1 MEKLKNIEDFRDLR
15 TYCVNKKINEI
26 KIMNN
31 ELQKRT
37 NLNISELE
45 ETHKEFRKNVE
56 VIKNLLENDNIT
68 TDENMYNS
76 VVDDAYKILQGNE
89 REEVLDKLKKLY
101 NGFLKR
107 QKMSQF
113 LSEQECML
121 IYFNQLLGYKY
132 TNNRVDSKL
141 CKENLKQCEEQLKD
155 LKNIIYID

>member
-1 MEKLKNIEDFRDLR
+1 
-15 TYCVNKKINEI
+15 
-26 KIMNN
+26 MNN

-76 VVDDAYKILQGNE
+76 VVDDAYEILQGNE
-89 REEVLDKLKKLY
+89 RVKVLDKLEKIY
-101 NGFLKR
+101 NSFLKR

-113 LSEQECML
+113 LSEEESIL
-121 IYFNQLLGYKY
+121 FYFNQNLEYEY
-132 TNNRVDSKL
+132 TNN
-141 CKENLKQCEEQLKD
+141 
-155 LKNIIYID
+155 